1 MSYVKNAA
9 IFVLSAIAYLACF
22 KLNSWLFSAQYA
34 QGVNFIFLPAGVRLV
49 VFLLFGM
56 LGSSGIAVASIYL
69 SWQET
74 TGLSDLPG
82 LLLVGAVSGYAPW
95 IAGWVFSRVET
106 VEVDLNQM
114 NGKQLLQ
121 LALLSAL
128 ISGSMM
134 QVLRLSGAPVEEFL
148 STAFFMAVGD
158 FVGILLTLYAVK
170 FSIEMVGRM
179 WRLRV

>member
-1 MSYVKNAA
+1 MPYVKNAA

-69 SWQET
+69 SRQET

-121 LALLSAL
+121 LALLSSL

-134 QVLRLSGAPVEEFL
+134 QMLRHSGAPVEEFL

-170 FSIEMVGRM
+170 FSIEMVSRM

>member
-9 IFVLSAIAYLACF
+9 IFVLSAIAYLVCF

-34 QGVNFIFLPAGVRLV
+34 QGVNFIFLPAGVRLL

-56 LGSSGIAVASIYL
+56 LGSSGIVVATIYL

-74 TGLSDLPG
+74 TGLNDLPG
-82 LLLVGAVSGYAPW
+82 LLLVGAISGYAPW

-114 NGKQLLQ
+114 SGKQLLQ
-121 LALLSAL
+121 LALLSSL
-128 ISGSMM
+128 ISGSMV

-158 FVGILLTLYAVK
+158 FVGILLMLYAVK

-179 WRLRV
+179 WRLRA